1 MVLRWFIRSFNIS
14 LPPPGQYLWH
24 LNFGKL
30 ACSNFLSH
38 VARIKFKCPI
48 HFLWKAKSITVH
60 DFLYI
65 DQALKP
71 LPCGPSEPCARESEL
86 FTLKNSIF
94 KDITFVFRWNWRL
107 DTFSSHSPPQPG
119 KIQIPGHELGLPRG
133 DAELSFELI
142 GALCCAFSTVI
153 PATFVWKMSWTI
165 CWTWECITPVSNQ

>member
-1 MVLRWFIRSFNIS
+1 M
-14 LPPPGQYLWH
+14 
-24 LNFGKL
+24 
-30 ACSNFLSH
+30 
-38 VARIKFKCPI
+38 
-48 HFLWKAKSITVH
+48 H

-86 FTLKNSIF
+86 FTLKKLHFQRYNIC
-94 KDITFVFRWNWRL
+94 IPLERL

-153 PATFVWKMSWTI
+153 PAKFV
-165 CWTWECITPVSNQ
+165 

>member
-1 MVLRWFIRSFNIS
+1 M
-14 LPPPGQYLWH
+14 
-24 LNFGKL
+24 
-30 ACSNFLSH
+30 
-38 VARIKFKCPI
+38 
-48 HFLWKAKSITVH
+48 H

-94 KDITFVFRWNWRL
+94 KDITFVFRWKDL
-107 DTFSSHSPPQPG
+107 ILSVH
-119 KIQIPGHELGLPRG
+119 IPHPSQAKFKFLTTGHELGLPRG

-153 PATFVWKMSWTI
+153 PAKFV
-165 CWTWECITPVSNQ
+165 